1 MSLERQAEATSL
13 TASEAISL
21 DFVLKVMILMQES
34 DMIRPFLKDHSG
46 YWYRKN
52 KLESSKSRAGREEI
66 IKLLEKQWWKV
77 GLPDY
82 EREELEKT
90 SSQAKPV
97 KIIKKSQLWKH
108 YRETEN

>member
-1 MSLERQAEATSL
+1 MS
-13 TASEAISL
+13 
-21 DFVLKVMILMQES
+21 LMQES

-52 KLESSKSRAGREEI
+52 KLESSKSRAGGEEI

-82 EREELEKT
+82 ERGTGENIFPGKTGQNYQKSTTLET
-90 SSQAKPV
+90 D
-97 KIIKKSQLWKH
+97 